1 MSDLI
6 QSLSHS
12 KWDCKYHVVFIP
24 KRRRKT
30 LFLARREQIGK
41 IFRELAKQ
49 KECEILE
56 GSNLSDHV
64 HMCLSIPPKH
74 PVSSIVG
81 FIKGKSAIAIARI
94 FCGKERN
101 FTGEHF
107 WARGYWVSTVGY
119 NLEQVKKYIR
129 EQEDEENK
137 QN

>member
-12 KWDCKYHVVFIP
+12 KWDCKYHIVFIP
-24 KRRRKT
+24 KRRKKV
-30 LFLARREQIGK
+30 LFINKRGEIGK

-49 KECEILE
+49 KDCEILE
-56 GSNLSDHV
+56 GSTMSNHV
-64 HMCLSIPPKH
+64 HLCISIPPKH
-74 PVSSIVG
+74 AVAHVVG
-81 FIKGKSAIAIARI
+81 FIKGKSAIAMARI
-94 FCGKERN
+94 NGRERN

-129 EQEDEENK
+129 EQKDDDSI
-137 QN
+137 Q